1 MSQATLEERMSRVE
15 QLLDQLLQSKRP
27 TSEQPGRDDWQQTF
41 GMFAGDP
48 VMKEIMKEIID
59 AGQRIREED
68 RRQVTP

>member
-15 QLLDQLLQSKRP
+15 QLLDQLLQSQQP
-27 TSEQPGRDDWQQTF
+27 TSEQPGRDDWQRTF

-48 VMKEIMKEIID
+48 VMKEIID